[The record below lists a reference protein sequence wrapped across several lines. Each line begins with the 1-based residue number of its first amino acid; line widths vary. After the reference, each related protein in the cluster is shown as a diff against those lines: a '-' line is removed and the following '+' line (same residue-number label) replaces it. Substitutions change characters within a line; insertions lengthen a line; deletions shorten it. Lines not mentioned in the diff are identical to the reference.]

1 MWPVPAFEIDPTY
14 GVLAVSQEAV
24 QLFGD
29 VANWLEIVD
38 IESRDKAQRLLH
50 PSSTLPSVELNL
62 LDARGRLHLCTVRQ
76 RWNADSLRGQ
86 LVCWPKD
93 VRAQEVADT
102 LRQLQEQV
110 QQGFAVRRGE
120 ERQNERTSGRTSDR
134 TAREAL
140 SHLSTMRDLLYILR
154 PALLD
159 GGKAAYVELLE
170 HELHKLERLLS

>member
-14 GVLAVSQEAV
+14 GILSVSQEAV

-29 VANWLEIVD
+29 VSNWLEIVD
-38 IESRDKAQRLLH
+38 IESRGKAQRLLH

-62 LDARGRLHLCTVRQ
+62 LDMRGRLHLCTVRQ
-76 RWNADSLRGQ
+76 RWNADTLRGQ

-93 VRAQEVADT
+93 ERAREVADT

-110 QQGFAVRRGE
+110 QQGFTVRRSE
-120 ERQNERTSGRTSDR
+120 ERQTERTPDR

-140 SHLSTMRDLLYILR
+140 GHLSTMRDLLHILR